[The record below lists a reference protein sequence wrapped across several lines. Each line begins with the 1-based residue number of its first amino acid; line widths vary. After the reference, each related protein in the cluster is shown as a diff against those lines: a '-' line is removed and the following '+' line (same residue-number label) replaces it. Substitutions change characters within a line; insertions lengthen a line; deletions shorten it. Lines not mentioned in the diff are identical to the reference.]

1 MNLSG
6 FHPRSRYSR
15 FGLDNGMPVIVAFL
29 VRCLRHLFWKLDL
42 LISGGFGR
50 RPDSYQDKLDSRASY
65 FVLCSRALVY
75 KRRADVLYLVL
86 FFTQQFDFDLV
97 PVPTLKFPLGEFP
110 A

>member
-15 FGLDNGMPVIVAFL
+15 FGFDNGMPVIVAFL
-29 VRCLRHLFWKLDL
+29 VRCLRHLSWKLDL

-75 KRRADVLYLVL
+75 KRRADVLYITKKTSVR
-86 FFTQQFDFDLV
+86 
-97 PVPTLKFPLGEFP
+97 PGRP
-110 A
+110 AAGRYDGNWAPS